1 MKIAHVF
8 PTLLLAAAGMALV
21 SPSLLAGSDRLVMVM
36 SAQKMSQY
44 QLVHIRF
51 EDAKG
56 HPLQSDVMKRME
68 IRRGDCNSGEQ
79 LLMPED
85 YKFGFSP
92 SKEMGIY
99 LAPQAW
105 QHGELCFSD
114 PAYGQLKTT
123 VKKEELG
130 KSVVRVFE

>member
-1 MKIAHVF
+1 MNPARFLSV
-8 PTLLLAAAGMALV
+8 
-21 SPSLLAGSDRLVMVM
+21 SLLALSGLALLSPVQAGSERLVMVM
-36 SAQKMSQY
+36 SAQKMSRY

-51 EDAKG
+51 QDAKG
-56 HPLQSDVMKRME
+56 HPLHSDVMKRLVV
-68 IRRGDCNSGEQ
+68 RRGDCDSGER

-92 SKEMGIY
+92 AKEMGIY

-114 PAYGQLKTT
+114 PDLGQLRTT
-123 VKKEELG
+123 VAREELG
-130 KSVVRVFE
+130 KSVLRVFE